1 MQTHANASKR
11 GVRVVVLGQAG
22 FGALLVLGA
31 AGTVALASAW
41 LLAIGA
47 AALLEAGSG
56 GRWRL
61 LRLTGC
67 PLSWRRRLLRFL
79 LPLVAVPGL
88 GVTTPLAAFA
98 TAAREQ
104 PSGHAAGHADGRAG
118 DRAVDPVSAVAAA
131 LTGLPLPDRQRGT
144 PSERPAEH
152 RVEVRP
158 GDTLW
163 AIAVRSLPAGADP
176 GAVARRCRHIHQTNR
191 AVIGDDPDLIR
202 PGQRL
207 RVPGRGP
214 SAPPPHHHEE
224 ES

>member
-1 MQTHANASKR
+1 M
-11 GVRVVVLGQAG
+11 VVLGQAG

-31 AGTVALASAW
+31 GVIAALASVW

-47 AALLEAGSG
+47 AAVLEAGSG

-67 PLSWRRRLLRFL
+67 PLPWRRRLLRFL
-79 LPLVAVPGL
+79 VPLVAVPGL
-88 GVTTPLAAFA
+88 GVTAPLAA
-98 TAAREQ
+98 TAAAGQEQ
-104 PSGHAAGHADGRAG
+104 PTSHPDGHADGRPVG
-118 DRAVDPVSAVAAA
+118 SVSAVAAA

-144 PSERPAEH
+144 PGAPPADHPREH
-152 RVEVRP
+152 WVEVRP

-163 AIAVRSLPAGADP
+163 AIAARSLPAGADL
-176 GAVARRCRHIHQTNR
+176 GAVARRCRHIHRSNR

-207 RVPGRGP
+207 RVPGRGAG
-214 SAPPPHHHEE
+214 APPPHRHHEE